1 MKAGGLGTGLLN
13 FILFQA
19 GWFACVLGAAS
30 GRPWMGA
37 GIGAAL
43 ALTHL
48 ALSRSPRDEAM
59 LLAGALALG
68 VLVDT
73 AHVRMGTLAFTGGM
87 VHPEFAPPWILVMWV
102 QFASTLHYSLG
113 WLERRYVLGACLGAV
128 AGAGAYWAGVR
139 LGAADFGPDTAQALL
154 RIALSWG
161 VSLPVLLRLA
171 LGTGRGREET
181 YRVF

>member
-37 GIGAAL
+37 VIGAAL

-68 VLVDT
+68 MLVDT

-139 LGAADFGPDTAQALL
+139 FGAAALGPDPVQALL
-154 RIALSWG
+154 RIGLSWG
-161 VSLPVLLRLA
+161 VALPVLMRLA
-171 LGTGRGREET
+171 AWTGQRQEGT
-181 YRVF
+181 YRMF